1 MINKIEKIT
10 EQTREKVN
18 QFFIDNW
25 YSTDMSIRG
34 QIIDGTKLDGFLLE
48 EENKIIGLIT
58 YTFFGDI
65 CEIVSIDSKK
75 ENIGIG
81 TNLLNEVEKAAMIN
95 NCKKIRLITTNDNL
109 RALQFYQKRGYC
121 ITRIYPNAMDE
132 VRKIKP
138 DVPLIG
144 ENGIPLNDEI
154 ELEKNLKNNFIIKK
168 VETNKEKYMNLLLD
182 ADPDIDVV
190 RKYIKTGEMYI
201 IEEKEKVLAEIVI
214 TKIDDETCELKNIA
228 TFPDARGKG
237 LAKKIIEYVFTEYKT
252 KYKRMIVGTTEN
264 MIPFYVLNGF
274 NKYYKTVKNFFI
286 DNYKEEIW
294 DGNLQCIDMYYYS
307 KEFEK

>member
-1 MINKIEKIT
+1 MINRIEKIT
-10 EQTREKVN
+10 EQNT
-18 QFFIDNW
+18 
-25 YSTDMSIRG
+25 
-34 QIIDGTKLDGFLLE
+34 
-48 EENKIIGLIT
+48 
-58 YTFFGDI
+58 
-65 CEIVSIDSKK
+65 
-75 ENIGIG
+75 
-81 TNLLNEVEKAAMIN
+81 
-95 NCKKIRLITTNDNL
+95 
-109 RALQFYQKRGYC
+109 
-121 ITRIYPNAMDE
+121 MDE

-154 ELEKNLKNNFIIKK
+154 ELEKNIKECFIIKK
-168 VETNKEKYMNLLLD
+168 VETNKEKYIDLLLD

-190 RKYIKTGEMYI
+190 RKYIKIGEIYI
-201 IEEKEKVLAEIVI
+201 IEEKEKVLSEIVI

-237 LAKKIIEYVFTEYKT
+237 LAKKLIEYVFTEYKT